1 MTDQTVQESAGADHA
16 AAYESHTN
24 DGAAPGAETAVWPED
39 WRARLSAGDQ
49 RLERRLGRFGEPR
62 QIVDSLL
69 AAEQRLRGGV
79 RTPAPTDDDPTALAA
94 WRAEAGVPETPDG
107 YEIALPEGVVLGEAD
122 QPLVDGFL
130 DSAHRAN
137 MTPEQVNH
145 ALDWYYRQQDA
156 LAAERASADRTVHDA
171 TLARLEQAWGRDF
184 RATVNRVHA
193 FLDDAPEGL
202 KENLMGARLADGTS
216 FGDSADAILWLE
228 RLARRAAPTQTL
240 TPAGAGGPAR
250 AMADE
255 IAAIERR
262 MSDDRA
268 GYFKDEAAQARYR
281 ELLEAR
287 ARTGGR

>member
-1 MTDQTVQESAGADHA
+1 MTEETALESAGVDDA
-16 AAYESHTN
+16 AAYETRADDSV
-24 DGAAPGAETAVWPED
+24 ASGAEAVVWPED

-49 RLERRLGRFGEPR
+49 RLERRLGRFAEPR

-69 AAEQRLRGGV
+69 AAEQRLRGGA
-79 RTPAPTDDDPTALAA
+79 RPPAPADDDPTALAA

-107 YEIALPEGVVLGEAD
+107 YEIALPEGVVLGETD

-130 DSAHRAN
+130 ESAHRAN

-156 LAAERASADRTVHDA
+156 LAAERATADQAIHDA

-184 RATVNRVHA
+184 RATVNCVHA

-228 RLARRAAPTQTL
+228 RLARRAAPAQTL
-240 TPAGAGGPAR
+240 APAGAGGPAR